1 MKADCSKYEDSGR
14 GLLQFLEDWGLKI
27 DHTTGI
33 DGSDNVIY
41 LPDKTTFNW
50 KGRNE
55 QVRINCKEHAKNVI
69 EADTGFAHIDNGAGD
84 PTRPYSFIFSECRD
98 LIKAVK
104 ALKTINEDYNADNT
118 SATVDVYG
126 KPPKATHGKNYY
138 RDLYKERFAEYI
150 KQKTDEERAAEGR
163 KPYSDAT
170 IKTYATDAFY
180 LEKHSDIDFGYW
192 FQSDTTMDEAW
203 HELNRILAIE
213 RGPEKQDTKKQ
224 GGYFWDMCL
233 LRQFFNDNHVI

>member
-1 MKADCSKYEDSGR
+1 MKADYSKYEDSGR
-14 GLLQFLEDWGLKI
+14 GLLQFLEDSGLKI

-84 PTRPYSFIFSECRD
+84 PTRPYSFIFSELRD
-98 LIKAVK
+98 LIKAVE
-104 ALKTINEDYNADNT
+104 ALKTINQDCNADNT

-126 KPPKATHGKNYY
+126 KPPKATHGKN
-138 RDLYKERFAEYI
+138 
-150 KQKTDEERAAEGR
+150 
-163 KPYSDAT
+163 
-170 IKTYATDAFY
+170 
-180 LEKHSDIDFGYW
+180 
-192 FQSDTTMDEAW
+192 
-203 HELNRILAIE
+203 
-213 RGPEKQDTKKQ
+213 
-224 GGYFWDMCL
+224 
-233 LRQFFNDNHVI
+233 